1 MLRKVL
7 LLGCLAA
14 YATGQ
19 VVVQAPVHVDEPPQ
33 PYSFSYDHTDEFGTR
48 STREETSD
56 ENNNK
61 VGSYS
66 FTDAYGISR
75 TVRYVADANGF
86 HATVETNE
94 PGTRTSNPA
103 DATITSSAVEPPPIA
118 GATAH
123 SPVAVHA
130 VHAEPVAIHGTPVA
144 VHGTPVAVHGAPV
157 AVHAVHGAPVALHAA
172 PVTFAAAHHAVP
184 VTLGRAKSRR

>member
-48 STREETSD
+48 TTREETSD

-75 TVRYVADANGF
+75 TVRYVADASGF
-86 HATVETNE
+86 HATIETNE

-103 DATITSSAVEPPPIA
+103 DATITSSAVEPPP
-118 GATAH
+118 TAAAAVH
-123 SPVAVHA
+123 APVAVHA

-144 VHGTPVAVHGAPV
+144 AHGAPV

-172 PVTFAAAHHAVP
+172 PVTFAEAHHAVP